1 MLYILLNPGQ
11 SKPLDVLEINF
22 VINIFVIILE
32 HVLSEVSLYMVKQVF
47 QVKYNQWTRKRTKS
61 RECSH
66 KIFWS
71 TTKRC

>member
-22 VINIFVIILE
+22 VINIFIIILE

-47 QVKYNQWTRKRTKS
+47 QVKYNKWTRKRTKS

>member
-61 RECSH
+61 RE
-66 KIFWS
+66 
-71 TTKRC
+71 